1 MEFHDDYPS
10 YETMYNHDE
19 TYGKKARRK
28 LWNVF
33 WIMLAITIV
42 ELVVGFL
49 APGKGWT
56 GQLWLKIFFIGFTI
70 IKAGY
75 IVMSFMH
82 LGHEVKFMKYVILMP
97 YIVFM
102 FYTIF
107 IVLTEGTY
115 AGGAGRFTRVDPV
128 LVQQQLD
135 LKSGH
140 GHGGGHDANEGHEE
154 APKEEAR
161 H

>member
-19 TYGKKARRK
+19 EYGKKARRK

-33 WIMLAITIV
+33 WIMLGITIL
-42 ELVVGFL
+42 ELIVGFL

-56 GQLWLKIFFIGFTI
+56 GMLWLKIFFIGFTI

-107 IVLTEGTY
+107 IILTEGTY

-128 LVQQQLD
+128 LVNQQIE
-135 LKSGH
+135 LKKHH
-140 GHGGGHDANEGHEE
+140 GHGGEHETKAGHEE
-154 APKEEAR
+154 APKEEA
-161 H
+161 HH